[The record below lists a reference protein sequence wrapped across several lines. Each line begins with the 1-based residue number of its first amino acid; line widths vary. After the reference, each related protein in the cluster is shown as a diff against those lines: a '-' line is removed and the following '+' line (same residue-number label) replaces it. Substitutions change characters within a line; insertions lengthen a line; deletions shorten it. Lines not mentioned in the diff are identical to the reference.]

1 MAEPFRFVIVGSG
14 NIASTYTE
22 VLRKVS
28 GASLV
33 GIVSRTGRRP
43 QRLGEERTV
52 ETARSLRDIRAA
64 FDAVILA
71 TPNGLHGVGA
81 AEAASLGKHV
91 LSEKPLDIT
100 VNAADAA
107 IRACRNGGVT
117 LGVSFQR
124 RMSPDN
130 IAVKRLIDEGRL
142 GRLYAA
148 DLAVKF
154 FREQSYY
161 DSAPYRGGWAID
173 GGGPFMQ
180 QASHQVDLYR
190 WFFGMPRVVKSITAT
205 LAHRMEAE
213 DHGAAVLQHENGMV
227 GTMIASTVARPGF
240 PARLEIH
247 AEAGS
252 LVMENDQVTRWL
264 VEGVGNP
271 ARPPAAAIHSGAGA
285 AGATVAD
292 TSGHEAIVADFI
304 AAVREGRRPAV
315 SGEDAL
321 LTTELIVKIYESA
334 RATQSI
340 DNEGGRH

>member
-14 NIASTYTE
+14 NIASTYAQ

-28 GASLV
+28 GAALA
-33 GIVSRTGRRP
+33 GIVTRTGRPP
-43 QRLGEERTV
+43 QRLGDLPGV
-52 ETARSLRDIRAA
+52 EIATSLRGVRAA

-71 TPNGLHGVGA
+71 TPNGLHHVGA
-81 AEAASLGKHV
+81 VEAASLGKHV

-100 VNAADAA
+100 LDAVDTA
-107 IRACRNGGVT
+107 IEACRKAGVT
-117 LGVSFQR
+117 LGVCFQR

-130 IAVKRLIDEGRL
+130 IAVKRLIDGKRL

-190 WFFGMPRVVKSITAT
+190 WFFGMPRVVKGITGT

-213 DHGAAVLQHENGMV
+213 DHGAAVLQHENGMI

-252 LVMENDQVTRWL
+252 ILMENDLVTRWL
-264 VEGVGNP
+264 VEGVDNP
-271 ARPPAAAIHSGAGA
+271 TRPPAAAIHSGAGA
-285 AGATVAD
+285 AGAAVTD
-292 TSGHEAIVADFI
+292 TSGHEAIVADFMT
-304 AAVREGRRPAV
+304 AVRESRSPSV
-315 SGEDAL
+315 SGEEAR
-321 LTTELIVKIYESA
+321 LTTELILMVYSSA
-334 RATQSI
+334 RG
-340 DNEGGRH
+340 ER

>member
-1 MAEPFRFVIVGSG
+1 MAESFRFVIVGSG
-14 NIASTYTE
+14 NIASTYAQ
-22 VLRKVS
+22 VLRKVN
-28 GASLV
+28 GASLA
-33 GIVSRTGRRP
+33 GIVSRGGKPP
-43 QRLGEERTV
+43 QRLGDLRGIEV
-52 ETARSLRDIRAA
+52 AASLPDIRGP

-71 TPNGLHGVGA
+71 TPNGLHHAGA
-81 AEAASLGKHV
+81 IEAASLGKHV

-100 VNAADAA
+100 VEAADAA
-107 IRACRNGGVT
+107 IQACRKTGVT

-130 IAVKRLIDEGRL
+130 IAVKRLIDGQRL

-161 DSAPYRGGWAID
+161 DSAPYRGGWSID

-180 QASHQVDLYR
+180 QACHQVDLYR
-190 WFFGMPRVVKSITAT
+190 WFFGMPRAVKGFTAT

-213 DHGAAVLQHENGMV
+213 DHGAAVLRHENGMI

-252 LVMENDQVTRWL
+252 VVMENDQVTRWL
-264 VEGVGNP
+264 VEGVENP

-285 AGATVAD
+285 SGASVSD

-304 AAVREGRRPAV
+304 SAVREKRPPAV
-315 SGEDAL
+315 SGEEAR
-321 LTTELIVKIYESA
+321 LTTELIAMIYASA
-334 RATQSI
+334 R
-340 DNEGGRH
+340 EGR